1 MIVNFKQIL
10 LLLLAMP
17 LFAFADNGWNDALYK
32 QIEQNV
38 KEPTFVDKTYDIT
51 KYGASPKATA
61 ATNQKAINKAIAE
74 CTKRGGGKVVVPA
87 GTYNTGAILLKSHV
101 NLEVQKD
108 AKLLFVFDKQLYPVV
123 KTRWEGMDCMN
134 LSPCIYAY
142 QQ

>member
-1 MIVNFKQIL
+1 MNVNFKQIL

-17 LFAFADNGWNDALYK
+17 LFAFAENGWNDALYK

-61 ATNQKAINKAIAE
+61 ATNQKAINKAISE
-74 CTKRGGGKVVVPA
+74 CSKRGGGKVVVPA

-123 KTRWEGMDCMN
+123 KTRWEVWT
-134 LSPCIYAY
+134 A
-142 QQ
+142 

>member
-51 KYGASPKATA
+51 KYGASPKAA
-61 ATNQKAINKAIAE
+61 AAANQKAINKAIAE
-74 CTKRGGGKVVVPA
+74 CSKRGGGKVVVPA

-123 KTRWEGMDCMN
+123 KTRWEGMD
-134 LSPCIYAY
+134 
-142 QQ
+142 